1 MQMAQLSGAGTPR
14 GITPHDEHRSR
25 WKLRLFTWSFR
36 HANRLT
42 SDGSAPVELPAISLL
57 QECELHDEVLAAA
70 RRRLES
76 LKMDPDTDELTLVM
90 AHHEVFRRKH
100 QIAQEFT
107 S

>member
-14 GITPHDEHRSR
+14 GIAPHDEHRSR
-25 WKLRLFTWSFR
+25 WRLRLFTWPFR

-42 SDGSAPVELPAISLL
+42 SDGSASIEFCAISLL
-57 QECELHDEVLAAA
+57 QECELHDEVFTAA

-76 LKMDPDTDELTLVM
+76 LEMDPDTDELTLVM
-90 AHHEVFRRKH
+90 ARHEVFMRKH